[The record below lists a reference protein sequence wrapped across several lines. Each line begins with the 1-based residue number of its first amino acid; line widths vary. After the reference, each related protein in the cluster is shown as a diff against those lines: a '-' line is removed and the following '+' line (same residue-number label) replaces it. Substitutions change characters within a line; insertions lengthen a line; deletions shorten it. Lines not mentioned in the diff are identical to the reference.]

1 MLALNKNDVGLANVE
16 NTSDANKIISTGTQT
31 ALNLKAPINSP
42 TFTGIVTLPTGSIA
56 VTQTTADNSTKL
68 ATTAYADAA
77 VGAAVTGKQN
87 TLTNSSGLAG
97 ALNDETGTGLAVF
110 ATSPTLTSPALGT
123 PSALVGTNI
132 TGTATTLNIGGN
144 AATVTTNAN
153 LTGEVTSSGNATTV
167 TNAAVIGKVLT
178 GYTAGAGTVAATD
191 NILQAIQKVDGN
203 DALKAPLA
211 SPTFTGTPSLP
222 SVNKVAITAPAT
234 GSTLTIVDGKTLT
247 ASNTLTLAGTDGSTL
262 NVGTGGI
269 LGSNAYT
276 NTAFAPLASPTFTG
290 TPTLP
295 TGTIAATQT
304 ALNSTTAV
312 ATTAFVTTADN
323 LKADLASPTFTGTPS
338 LPSGTTGI
346 TQTALTSNTTLATTA
361 YADAAAGAAV
371 TGKQNTLT
379 NSAGL
384 AGALNDKTGT
394 GLAVFAT
401 SPTFTTP
408 TLGNA
413 SGSSLTLGSPLTI
426 ANGGTGSNSYSGAQT
441 NLGFAKAL
449 ISTSF
454 TTTSTALVPVGL
466 GFAVGANETWQF
478 SISLLTGSDNTGG
491 IQFGFSFPADGT
503 LMATVVGTTNTAT
516 AFESSVITA
525 NLTIGTSTYNI
536 VNSQLGV
543 VRIQGIIK
551 TGPTPGN
558 LQLQVSKG
566 LVGTATIGADS
577 YLTAQKF

>member
-1 MLALNKNDVGLANVE
+1 MATSSFIGRNTAGSGTPEVLSVTSAKTMLALNKNDVGLANVE

-247 ASNTLTLAGTDGSTL
+247 ASNTLTFTGTDASTL
-262 NVGTGGI
+262 NIGTGGT

-276 NTAFAPLASPTFTG
+276 S
-290 TPTLP
+290 
-295 TGTIAATQT
+295 
-304 ALNSTTAV
+304 
-312 ATTAFVTTADN
+312 
-323 LKADLASPTFTGTPS
+323 
-338 LPSGTTGI
+338 
-346 TQTALTSNTTLATTA
+346 TA
-361 YADAAAGAAV
+361 YAPLV
-371 TGKQNTLT
+371 
-379 NSAGL
+379 
-384 AGALNDKTGT
+384 
-394 GLAVFAT
+394 

-408 TLGNA
+408 TLGVALATSVNNVIITPPA
-413 SGSSLTLGSPLTI
+413 ISATLTLANGSTLATSGAFSSTLTATSATNVTLPTTGTLATLAGTETFTNKTLTSPSLVKPVVSSLI
-426 ANGGTGSNSYSGAQT
+426 ADAAY
-441 NLGFAKAL
+441 
-449 ISTSF
+449 
-454 TTTSTALVPVGL
+454 V
-466 GFAVGANETWQF
+466 
-478 SISLLTGSDNTGG
+478 
-491 IQFGFSFPADGT
+491 
-503 LMATVVGTTNTAT
+503 AT
-516 AFESSVITA
+516 
-525 NLTIGTSTYNI
+525 
-536 VNSQLGV
+536 
-543 VRIQGIIK
+543 
-551 TGPTPGN
+551 
-558 LQLQVSKG
+558 
-566 LVGTATIGADS
+566 
-577 YLTAQKF
+577 